1 MINTKVELLNTAR
14 ETADRWLA
22 LNYTPSEGKEII
34 NIANTMLEKG
44 TGHIG
49 NGIPK
54 EEIPQ
59 IISEWKKDG
68 FEGVIIDE
76 NRPYHVLQRLVE
88 AAWDFIF
95 IYDMA
100 SIKLGERNRQS
111 PSGAGGV

>member
-1 MINTKVELLNTAR
+1 MINTKVKLLNTAR

-59 IISEWKKDG
+59 IIREWEKKRIRG
-68 FEGVIIDE
+68 C
-76 NRPYHVLQRLVE
+76 HH
-88 AAWDFIF
+88 
-95 IYDMA
+95 
-100 SIKLGERNRQS
+100 
-111 PSGAGGV
+111 

>member
-1 MINTKVELLNTAR
+1 MINTKIELLNTAR
-14 ETADRWLA
+14 ETVDRWLA
-22 LNYTPSEGKEII
+22 LNFTPSEGKEII

-44 TGHIG
+44 TAFIWQGT
-49 NGIPK
+49 PK

-59 IISEWKKDG
+59 IIKEWKEQG

-88 AAWDFIF
+88 AAQDYIF

-100 SIKLGERNRQS
+100 AIKLGERVIPNE
-111 PSGAGGV
+111 